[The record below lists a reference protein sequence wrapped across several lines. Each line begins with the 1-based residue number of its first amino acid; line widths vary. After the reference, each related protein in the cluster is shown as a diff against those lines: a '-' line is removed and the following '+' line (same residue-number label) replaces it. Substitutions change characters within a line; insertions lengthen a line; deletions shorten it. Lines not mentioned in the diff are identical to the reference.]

1 MRIQIYSNITICLV
15 VLLKIICRA
24 TPSSPSTIE
33 GGNIK
38 NAYFAAGCYWSIELA
53 YQRIPGVLETSVGF
67 CGGETVNPTYRQVTS
82 GRTGHAETVE
92 IQYNED
98 VVSYTELLKVFFS
111 LHDPTTLNRQGNDL
125 GTQYRSAIFPVDE
138 SQKQNAIDFIAS
150 LTKQNVYSKPIV
162 TSIEMPFQYTRAGED
177 HQKYLQKSGQSS
189 TKGSLNPIQCYGNRG
204 PIKDLKKS
212 VHDIF
217 LKNEL

>member
-82 GRTGHAETVE
+82 GRTGHAETVQ

-150 LTKQNVYSKPIV
+150 LTKQNIYSKPIV

-177 HQKYLQKSGQSS
+177 HQKYLQV
-189 TKGSLNPIQCYGNRG
+189 RA
-204 PIKDLKKS
+204 
-212 VHDIF
+212 
-217 LKNEL
+217 